1 MHILQKE
8 KLKQIKMSYIFII
21 KSEGKMQS
29 LEFLR
34 LRETVQSGQ
43 QQKFNPL
50 NLFLKE
56 GVTSNIF
63 LNIQLKIKC

>member
-8 KLKQIKMSYIFII
+8 KLKQIKISYIFIT

-29 LEFLR
+29 LKFPR
-34 LRETVQSGQ
+34 LRETAQPGQ

-50 NLFLKE
+50 NLF
-56 GVTSNIF
+56 
-63 LNIQLKIKC
+63 